1 MRKRER
7 DLFNPNPN
15 PNPNPNL
22 FKAVA
27 EVHISRDEE
36 PFELANR
43 EGVERTR

>member
-1 MRKRER
+1 MWERGIGERER
-7 DLFNPNPN
+7 ERERERE
-15 PNPNPNL
+15 NL

-27 EVHISRDEE
+27 EVHITRDEE